1 MSSIIQGYA
10 YDIFISYR
18 QKDNKYD
25 GWVTEFVENLKR
37 ELEATFKEEVSVYFD
52 INPHDGLL
60 ETHDVDASLKEK
72 LKCLVFIPVL
82 SRTYCDP
89 KSFAWEHEF
98 KAFIDSASGDQ
109 FGLKVR
115 LPNGNVASR
124 VLPVRIY
131 DLNENDIKLCESVL
145 GSSLRGMDFIYS
157 EPGVNRPLKPDDD
170 EKANLN
176 RTKYRN
182 QINKV
187 GNAIFEII
195 SGLQERYCEQ
205 DGRQTHGTDS
215 GKASLHDA
223 KVQRKFSY
231 QWPQLKYLAYL
242 AIAAILVISGIVF
255 LPRASR
261 GSSPKTGEV
270 SVALLPFQNLTGD
283 SSRGYVAE
291 MHRLAY
297 EQELGKICQIKPLRI
312 VGPRTTTALAM
323 DRTSL
328 PVIAR
333 EAGLDFIIEGSVTG
347 TSGLDEIMIRIIRLF
362 PEEELVFADN
372 YSIDRRN
379 IYVVYKA
386 IAEKLVR
393 NLGIDLQP
401 SDILKLPQPHAI
413 NPQSHEAYARGMQ
426 EIEKG
431 TVEGNKKGLAY
442 LHEAVRIAPDDAFS
456 NAGIALGYLTIAH
469 SPLDPGDALV
479 NGEKW
484 AFRAFTIDS
493 TIAEVHAALAISYL
507 YKSWRFSDAE
517 KHFKIALKLNP
528 TLDMAHYHYAWAL
541 HLWGRPEEAIAEHKL
556 AQKYD
561 PFNPLHTA
569 WLGQLYIF
577 GGRYEEAVQ
586 EALKSLEIQ
595 KDYRIGYMVLGRAYA
610 AMGRFDDAIK
620 THQKLADLYP
630 DQLNELCLTYIAAGR
645 IDDAENVLAEIEKE
659 NPAPTGMGAYNRAKI
674 YGALH
679 RADETFKWLNYEP
692 HHGFLAWAAVNKE
705 LDWLH
710 DDPRWAEF
718 LKKVNLPYK

>member
-10 YDIFISYR
+10 YDIFTSYR

-25 GWVTEFVENLKR
+25 GWVTEFVENLRR
-37 ELEATFKEEVSVYFD
+37 ELDATFKEETSVYFD

-60 ETHDVDASLKEK
+60 ETHDVADSLREK
-72 LKCLVFIPVL
+72 LKCLIFIPVL

-89 KSFAWEHEF
+89 KSFAWENEF
-98 KAFIDSASGDQ
+98 KAFVDSASGDR

-131 DLNENDIKLCESVL
+131 DLNEADIKLCESVL
-145 GSSLRGMDFIYS
+145 RGVVRGMDFIYS

-195 SGLQERYCEQ
+195 SGLQEIHNEQ
-205 DGRQTHGTDS
+205 DSGSGQGKEDTLRQET
-215 GKASLHDA
+215 
-223 KVQRKFSY
+223 KVKRKGSY
-231 QWPQLKYLAYL
+231 NRSKLKYLAYL
-242 AIAAILVISGIVF
+242 AVTTILVIAGIVL
-255 LPRASR
+255 LPKAGR
-261 GSSPKTGEV
+261 GSAGKAAEV
-270 SVALLPFQNLTGD
+270 SVALMPFQNLTGD

-291 MHRLAY
+291 MHHLAS

-312 VGPRTTTALAM
+312 VGPRTTAAIAKDRMSLTA
-323 DRTSL
+323 
-328 PVIAR
+328 IAT
-333 EAGLDFIIEGSVTG
+333 EAGLDYIIEGSITG
-347 TSGLDEIMIRIIRLF
+347 TAGMDEIMLRIIRIF
-362 PEEELVFADN
+362 PQEELVFADN
-372 YSIDRRN
+372 YSIDRKN
-379 IYVVYKA
+379 IYIVYKT

-401 SDILKLPQPHAI
+401 SDILKLAQPHEI
-413 NPQSHEAYARGMQ
+413 IPQSLEAYARGMQ

-442 LHEAVRIAPDDAFS
+442 LHEAVRIEPDDAFS
-456 NAGIALGYLTIAH
+456 NAGLALGYLTIAH

-484 AFRAFTIDS
+484 AFRAFMIDS

-507 YKSWRFSDAE
+507 YKSWRFRDAE
-517 KHFKIALKLNP
+517 KHFKIALELDP

-541 HLWGRPEEAIAEHKL
+541 HLWGRTEEAIAEHKL

-569 WLGQLYIF
+569 WLGELYLSS
-577 GGRYEEAVQ
+577 GRYEEALQ
-586 EALKSLEIQ
+586 AALKSLEIQ
-595 KDYRIGYMVLGRAYA
+595 PDYMIGYIILGRTYA
-610 AMGRFDDAIK
+610 ALGRFDDAIR
-620 THQKLADLYP
+620 THQKLTDLYP
-630 DQLNELCLTYIAAGR
+630 GQMNELCLTYIAAGR
-645 IDDAENVLAEIEKE
+645 IDEAESVLEEIEKRD
-659 NPAPTGMGAYNRAKI
+659 PAPRGMGAYNRAKI

-679 RADETFKWLNYEP
+679 RADEAFRWLNYEP
-692 HHGFLAWAAVNKE
+692 HHGFLAWASVNKN
-705 LDWLH
+705 LVWLH